1 MINAETRQQRRLVEV
16 PDLIAALMAKLGDV
30 LPFMPMTSDQLA
42 MLGKDN
48 VVTSGMPGLA
58 ALGVEATPMTAF
70 VPAMLER
77 YRPSGRFN
85 HNAPSA

>member
-1 MINAETRQQRRLVEV
+1 MGKMG
-16 PDLIAALMAKLGDV
+16 DL
-30 LPFMPMTSDQLA
+30 LPFMPMTSDQLT

-48 VVTSGMPGLA
+48 IVGAGMPGLA
-58 ALGVEATPMTAF
+58 DLGVLPTPMAAF

-85 HNAPSA
+85 QHVRPA